1 MEDILIDTDIV
12 IEYLRNKDKSST
24 QLVKMIRKHDLF
36 LSSISEFELF
46 LGAKT
51 ERHRLDLEMLFN
63 EIEVLPFDFGCGQIA
78 ANIWNNLKNKHQH
91 TEIKDIFIAS
101 IAIRNN
107 IWIFTYNKKHFT
119 GIENVRIW
127 KDSK

>member
-24 QLVKMIRKHDLF
+24 QLIKMIRKHDLF
-36 LSSISEFELF
+36 LSSITEFELF

-63 EIEVLPFDFGCGQIA
+63 EIVRYDCAHGFFHRDMIYPKDKKEKHLSHLTDSGPNVFIPTPITPEGIS
-78 ANIWNNLKNKHQH
+78 NL
-91 TEIKDIFIAS
+91 IPLYRFL
-101 IAIRNN
+101 
-107 IWIFTYNKKHFT
+107 
-119 GIENVRIW
+119 
-127 KDSK
+127 